1 MIMKKI
7 LIIDDS
13 AESCSVL
20 GIMLRKMGFIDITV
34 ANTAKEGLERLNLNQ
49 AASPQMDLILLG
61 IDLPD
66 CSSLEIC
73 EQIKT
78 NDAYENTPVI
88 LLLAAREMDLVETA
102 VLAGAQDFVEK
113 PFRYTDLCL
122 RVKFALKNLQAP
134 EIRTDLLK
142 PSAPLL
148 DQLRNLMSKVAK
160 KVDTEGGTQE
170 RFRSLFEDTPA
181 MIYATD
187 ATGYIHDVNTYFLN
201 KMQCSLQTVLGK
213 NIFDFLTADSELLF
227 REQIYPR
234 LLEQKEVCDIE
245 LSFVIPNGKVIEG
258 LVNLKITEDAKGH
271 LLRIYTMISDN
282 TERKKSD
289 REMLHLAYH
298 DDLTGLP
305 NRASFYK
312 SLHLAIDIA
321 KKEQHQ
327 LAVMLIDLDH
337 FKDVNDT
344 LGHRIGDK
352 VLREISSI
360 IANQIGEN
368 GTVAR
373 LGSDEFVILINDLKF
388 EEEAIHT
395 GKMIL
400 QAFKHSMK
408 FRTMGLET
416 MASIGVSI
424 YPRDGED
431 AESLISI
438 ADIAIYQTKNK
449 GQNDVQRYQKG
460 IISRFQE
467 KRNMDLLELARL

>member
-34 ANTAKEGLERLNLNQ
+34 ASTAKEGLERLNLNQ
-49 AASPQMDLILLG
+49 AASSHMDLILLG

-66 CSSLEIC
+66 CSSMEIC

-78 NDAYENTPVI
+78 NNAYENTPVI

-113 PFRYTDLCL
+113 PFRYTDLFL
-122 RVKFALKNLQAP
+122 RVKFALNQAP
-134 EIRTDLLK
+134 EIRTDLVK
-142 PSAPLL
+142 PSAPQM
-148 DQLRNLMSKVAK
+148 DQLRNLMYKVAK
-160 KVDTEGGTQE
+160 KVDTEGRTQE
-170 RFRSLFEDTPA
+170 RFRSLFEYTPA

-201 KMQCSLQTVLGK
+201 KMQCSLQMVLGK

-227 REQIYPR
+227 REKIYPR

-245 LSFVIPNGKVIEG
+245 LSFVIPNGNVIEG
-258 LVNLKITEDAKGH
+258 LVNLKMTEDAEGH

-337 FKDVNDT
+337 FKDVNDA

-352 VLREISSI
+352 VLREISTI

-373 LGSDEFVILINDLKF
+373 LGGDEFVILINDLKF

-400 QAFKHSMK
+400 QAFKNSMK
-408 FRTMGLET
+408 FRTMRLET
-416 MASIGVSI
+416 TASIGVSI

-431 AESLISI
+431 AESLISN
-438 ADIAIYQTKNK
+438 ADIAMYQTKNK
-449 GQNDVQRYQKG
+449 GQ
-460 IISRFQE
+460 SRFHE